1 MLDVGFARVLRE
13 LIPGFTT
20 AAGCAA
26 VTVAGRVL
34 ATNMGIDGLPE
45 LLLMVALP
53 AAAFLLIEARTVRE
67 MLGGAFGS
75 VSIDDPLGNPR
86 PSEGNA

>member
-1 MLDVGFARVLRE
+1 M
-13 LIPGFTT
+13 IPGFAT
-20 AAGCAA
+20 AAGCGA

-67 MLGGAFGS
+67 MLGSAFGS
-75 VSIDDPLGNPR
+75 GSMTLDDQLANPAK
-86 PSEGNA
+86 GNA